1 MYNAINSP
9 RIIFKDNCR
18 TNNNANRLAN
28 TTNINTVS
36 MTSGFDAYVYPNP
49 NSGKEIFIAPIG
61 LTNGNL
67 QIKVSDLEGRTVVEN
82 NCAVTD
88 GLSNLKMSNINNGV
102 YFVHI
107 TNIIT
112 GEHIVKKI
120 VIQY

>member
-1 MYNAINSP
+1 
-9 RIIFKDNCR
+9 
-18 TNNNANRLAN
+18 
-28 TTNINTVS
+28 V
-36 MTSGFDAYVYPNP
+36 
-49 NSGKEIFIAPIG
+49 APVG

-82 NCAVTD
+82 NCTVTD
-88 GLSNLKMSNINNGV
+88 GLSNFKITEIKNGV

-107 TNIIT
+107 TNTVT